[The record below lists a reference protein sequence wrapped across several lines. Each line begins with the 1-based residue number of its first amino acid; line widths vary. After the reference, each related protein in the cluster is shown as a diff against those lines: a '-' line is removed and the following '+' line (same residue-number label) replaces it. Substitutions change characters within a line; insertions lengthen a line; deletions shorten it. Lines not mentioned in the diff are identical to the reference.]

1 MENEGNESSAKY
13 LLHVEGT
20 MPVFISCQFDFNTSI
35 VKKAFTGKKWEA
47 ELHYPRAFWQGSS
60 AILSFSL
67 KA

>member
-35 VKKAFTGKKWEA
+35 VKKEPALEKSGRLNYTIPGRFG
-47 ELHYPRAFWQGSS
+47 RAVQQ
-60 AILSFSL
+60 SL
-67 KA
+67 ASL